1 MKLLDSQPPEASDWH
16 RPPELHTNHFHKC
29 CPTIPS
35 GLEQTELF
43 DAHQKRYKGT
53 FGVDVA
59 GETERMELGLIFL
72 TGLFLSL
79 HCVGMCGGFVAL
91 VAVAPSITTIE
102 NGGTAGAAVV
112 AGPSWQRVVLPQQ
125 LVFNAGRIA
134 SYTLLGAMAGALGSF
149 TSLLS
154 KTGKIQALLMVAAG
168 ALMIGTGAALAG
180 LLQHW
185 SPFKAK
191 VATPQPWLARG
202 FEHVKRLP
210 RPMRALPLGALLGF
224 LPCGL
229 IYAMLAKA
237 ASSGSATWGA
247 LVMLAF
253 GFGTVPA
260 LLLVA
265 FFADLFSLTL
275 REKLVRVSGALLAI
289 LGTIT
294 LYRGFYWLAHP
305 MQNPVAHHMMHHF

>member
-1 MKLLDSQPPEASDWH
+1 
-16 RPPELHTNHFHKC
+16 
-29 CPTIPS
+29 
-35 GLEQTELF
+35 
-43 DAHQKRYKGT
+43 
-53 FGVDVA
+53 
-59 GETERMELGLIFL
+59 MELGLIFL

-91 VAVAPSITTIE
+91 ISVAPSLSSSVA
-102 NGGTAGAAVV
+102 TAGSDSAASP
-112 AGPSWQRVVLPQQ
+112 GSSWRRVVLPQQ

-154 KTGKIQALLMVAAG
+154 GTGKIQALLMVGAG
-168 ALMIGTGAALAG
+168 VLMICTGLALAG
-180 LLQHW
+180 LMKHW

-202 FEHVKRLP
+202 FEHVTRLP
-210 RPMRALPLGALLGF
+210 RSMRALPLGALLGF

-237 ASSGSATWGA
+237 ASSGSAAWGA
-247 LVMLAF
+247 LVMLSF

-265 FFADLFSLTL
+265 LFSDLFSITL
-275 REKLVRVSGALLAI
+275 REKLVRVSGVLLVV
-289 LGTIT
+289 LGAIT
-294 LYRGFYWLAHP
+294 LYRGFYWLSHP
-305 MQNPVAHHMMHHF
+305 VQNPMVHDMMHHF

>member
-1 MKLLDSQPPEASDWH
+1 
-16 RPPELHTNHFHKC
+16 
-29 CPTIPS
+29 
-35 GLEQTELF
+35 
-43 DAHQKRYKGT
+43 
-53 FGVDVA
+53 
-59 GETERMELGLIFL
+59 MELGLIFL

-91 VAVAPSITTIE
+91 ISVAPSLSSSVA
-102 NGGTAGAAVV
+102 TAGSGSAALP
-112 AGPSWQRVVLPQQ
+112 GSSWRRLVLPQQ

-154 KTGKIQALLMVAAG
+154 STGKIQALLMVGAG
-168 ALMIGTGAALAG
+168 VLMICTGLALAG
-180 LLQHW
+180 LMKHW

-202 FEHVKRLP
+202 FEHVTRLP
-210 RPMRALPLGALLGF
+210 RSMRALPFGALLGF

-237 ASSGSATWGA
+237 ASSGSAAWGA

-265 FFADLFSLTL
+265 FFADLFSITL
-275 REKLVRVSGALLAI
+275 REKLVRVSGVLLAV
-289 LGTIT
+289 LGAIT
-294 LYRGFYWLAHP
+294 LYRGFYWLSHP
-305 MQNPVAHHMMHHF
+305 VQNPMVHDMMHHF

>member
-1 MKLLDSQPPEASDWH
+1 
-16 RPPELHTNHFHKC
+16 
-29 CPTIPS
+29 
-35 GLEQTELF
+35 
-43 DAHQKRYKGT
+43 
-53 FGVDVA
+53 
-59 GETERMELGLIFL
+59 MELALIFL

-91 VAVAPSITTIE
+91 VSVAPSITTIG
-102 NGGTAGAAVV
+102 NGSATGTAAV
-112 AGPSWQRVVLPQQ
+112 ANPPWRRAVLPQQ

-134 SYTLLGAMAGALGSF
+134 TYTLLGAMAGALGSF
-149 TSLLS
+149 TSLIS
-154 KTGKIQALLMVAAG
+154 KTGRIQALLMISAG
-168 ALMIGTGAALAG
+168 VLMVGTGLALAG
-180 LLQHW
+180 LMKHW
-185 SPFKAK
+185 SRFKAN

-202 FEHVKRLP
+202 FEHVTRLP

-237 ASSGSATWGA
+237 ASSGSALLGA

-265 FFADLFSLTL
+265 FFADLFSITL
-275 REKLVRVSGALLAI
+275 RDKLVRVSGVLLGA

-305 MQNPVAHHMMHHF
+305 MQNPVVHDMMHHL

>member
-1 MKLLDSQPPEASDWH
+1 
-16 RPPELHTNHFHKC
+16 
-29 CPTIPS
+29 
-35 GLEQTELF
+35 
-43 DAHQKRYKGT
+43 
-53 FGVDVA
+53 
-59 GETERMELGLIFL
+59 MELGLIFL

-91 VAVAPSITTIE
+91 ISVAPSLSSSVA
-102 NGGTAGAAVV
+102 TAGSDSAASP
-112 AGPSWQRVVLPQQ
+112 GSSWRRVVLPQQ

-154 KTGKIQALLMVAAG
+154 DTGKIQALLMVGAG
-168 ALMIGTGAALAG
+168 VLMICTGLALAG
-180 LLQHW
+180 LMKHW

-202 FEHVKRLP
+202 FEHVTRLP
-210 RPMRALPLGALLGF
+210 RSMRALPLGALLGF

-237 ASSGSATWGA
+237 ASSGSAAWGA
-247 LVMLAF
+247 LVMLSF

-265 FFADLFSLTL
+265 FFADLFSITL
-275 REKLVRVSGALLAI
+275 REKLVRVSGVLLVV
-289 LGTIT
+289 LGAIT
-294 LYRGFYWLAHP
+294 LYRGFYWLSHP
-305 MQNPVAHHMMHHF
+305 VQNPMVHDMMHHF

>member
-1 MKLLDSQPPEASDWH
+1 
-16 RPPELHTNHFHKC
+16 
-29 CPTIPS
+29 
-35 GLEQTELF
+35 
-43 DAHQKRYKGT
+43 
-53 FGVDVA
+53 
-59 GETERMELGLIFL
+59 MELGLIFL

-91 VAVAPSITTIE
+91 ISVAPSLSSSVAA
-102 NGGTAGAAVV
+102 AGSGSASLT
-112 AGPSWQRVVLPQQ
+112 GSCWRRVVLPQQ

-154 KTGKIQALLMVAAG
+154 NTGRIQALLMVGAG
-168 ALMIGTGAALAG
+168 VLMICTGLALAG
-180 LLQHW
+180 LMKHW
-185 SPFKAK
+185 SPFKEK
-191 VATPQPWLARG
+191 VATPQPWLVRG
-202 FEHVKRLP
+202 FEHVTRLP
-210 RPMRALPLGALLGF
+210 KSMRALPFGALLGF

-229 IYAMLAKA
+229 IYSMLAKA
-237 ASSGSATWGA
+237 ASSGSAAWGA

-265 FFADLFSLTL
+265 FFADLFSIQL
-275 REKLVRVSGALLAI
+275 REKLVRVSGVLLAV
-289 LGTIT
+289 LGAIT

-305 MQNPVAHHMMHHF
+305 MQNPVMRDMMHHF

>member
-1 MKLLDSQPPEASDWH
+1 
-16 RPPELHTNHFHKC
+16 
-29 CPTIPS
+29 
-35 GLEQTELF
+35 
-43 DAHQKRYKGT
+43 
-53 FGVDVA
+53 
-59 GETERMELGLIFL
+59 MELGLIFL

-91 VAVAPSITTIE
+91 VSVAPSITTIG
-102 NGGTAGAAVV
+102 NSGATGTATL
-112 AGPSWQRVVLPQQ
+112 AGQSWRRVVLPQQ

-149 TSLLS
+149 ASLLS
-154 KTGKIQALLMVAAG
+154 KTGKIQALLMIGAG
-168 ALMIGTGAALAG
+168 VLMIGTGAALAG
-180 LLQHW
+180 LMEHW

-202 FEHVKRLP
+202 FERVTRLP
-210 RPMRALPLGALLGF
+210 KPMRALPLGALLGF

-237 ASSGSATWGA
+237 ASSGSMVWGG
-247 LVMLAF
+247 LVMMAF

-265 FFADLFSLTL
+265 FFADLFSIGL
-275 REKLVRVSGALLAI
+275 REKLVRVSGVLLGV
-289 LGTIT
+289 LGAIT
-294 LYRGFYWLAHP
+294 LYRGYCWLAHP
-305 MQNPVAHHMMHHF
+305 MQSPMMHHMMHLF